1 MGVAIQLGGEGAG
14 PGAAES
20 VTLLDGGGEAFPRM
34 LDAIE
39 SARHEIFLET
49 YAFARDGVG
58 EHFLEALCAAA
69 RRGVRVLLVLDGWGS
84 LLDGR
89 PIQAVLGAA
98 GGEVRIYN
106 PVLGLLVGRLRR
118 DHRKIL
124 LVDGEV
130 AFLGGINIGEEYGQ
144 APGHLPP
151 PSGGGTPPWLD
162 LALEVRGPAATWLAG
177 RLRGDRRPQPPGKVR
192 IHLSGRGGGRKLRQR
207 YLKAIGG
214 ARQDIRVAHA
224 YFIPDRRLVRSLTAT
239 ARRGTRVTLLLAG
252 RSDVL
257 FARAATMRLYRQ
269 LLRSGVE
276 IREWTKSVLHAKA
289 ALVDESRFLVGSF
302 NLDPFSLSNLE
313 SLVEIEDPEVGR
325 AAAGWMES
333 HLAEARPVSMAEVEG
348 RTPLQRWLLDTG
360 GLAIARLAQWVGR
373 LLRTR

>member
-1 MGVAIQLGGEGAG
+1 MGVAIQLQADRTGRG
-14 PGAAES
+14 PVES
-20 VTLLDGGGEAFPRM
+20 VTLLDGGREAFPRM

-58 EHFLEALCAAA
+58 EHFLDALGAAA
-69 RRGVRVLLVLDGWGS
+69 RRGVRVSVVLDGWGS

-89 PIQAVLGAA
+89 TIQAVLGAA
-98 GGEVRIYN
+98 GGEVRIYH
-106 PVLGLLVGRLRR
+106 PLLGLLVGRFGR

-144 APGHLPP
+144 APGHVPP
-151 PSGGGTPPWLD
+151 PSGGGAPAWLD
-162 LALEVRGPAATWLAG
+162 LALEVRGPAAAWLA
-177 RLRGDRRPQPPGKVR
+177 RRVRGDRTPQPPGKVR
-192 IHLSGRGGGRKLRQR
+192 IHLSGRGGGHKLRRR

-214 ARQDIRVAHA
+214 AQHDIRVAQA
-224 YFIPDRRLVRSLTAT
+224 YFIPDRRLVRSLTAA
-239 ARRGTRVTLLLAG
+239 ARRGIRVTLLLAG
-252 RSDVL
+252 RSDVR
-257 FARAATMRLYRQ
+257 FARTAAMRLYRQ

-276 IREWTKSVLHAKA
+276 IREWTSSVLHAKA
-289 ALVDESRFLVGSF
+289 ALVDGTRFLVGSF
-302 NLDPFSLSNLE
+302 NLDPFSLANLE
-313 SLVEIEDPEVGR
+313 SLVELDDPEVGK
-325 AAAGWMES
+325 AAAGWMEA
-333 HLAEARPVSMAEVEG
+333 HLAEARPVSIAEVEG

-360 GLAIARLAQWVGR
+360 GLAAARFAEWVGR